1 MKKRK
6 IMYTVFFI
14 LLITVTCIVVNI
26 NRKVVKNKREKVSP
40 VEKNTMTQT
49 PGIKSDEQQH
59 NYYFKAMKD
68 EQEEINYVK
77 ENGKF
82 AYKYCFYDI
91 DKNGIDELII
101 QGDYYNY
108 AIYTLIGDKV
118 EGLAWNKY
126 GGNLK
131 IYPTRGVFR
140 WEGGHNNSEYIEY
153 IGIKDMQAKE
163 VASKSW
169 LYKFTEDSMHPY
181 HYVYKINGEK
191 VTKKKYKKY
200 VAELKKEKAITAS
213 KLKWRQ

>member
-14 LLITVTCIVVNI
+14 FLITITCIIVDI
-26 NRKVVKNKREKVSP
+26 NRKGIKNKREKVLSA
-40 VEKNTMTQT
+40 ENNSITEA
-49 PGIKSDEQQH
+49 PGIISEEQQH
-59 NYYFKAMKD
+59 NYYFKAMKN

-82 AYKYCFYDI
+82 AYKYCFCDI
-91 DKNGIDELII
+91 DKNGIDELIV

-108 AIYTLIGDKV
+108 AIYTLKGDKV

-131 IYPTRGVFR
+131 IYPTKGIFC

-153 IGIKDMQAKE
+153 IGIKGTQAKE
-163 VASKSW
+163 AASKSW

-181 HYVYKINGEK
+181 HYVYKINGMK
-191 VTKKKYKKY
+191 VTKKEYKKY
-200 VAELKKEKAITAS
+200 VDALKKEKAITAS